1 MEKRDPRGN
10 YEVTHSSAVY
20 VFDAQGRA
28 RLLAT
33 SEATPDA
40 IATDLKRLIESPA

>member
-1 MEKRDPRGN
+1 MHGD
-10 YEVTHSSAVY
+10 AVY

-33 SEATPDA
+33 SADPVE
-40 IATDLKRLIESPA
+40 ILVQDLRDLLPS